1 MREEGRFDPYNC
13 HDRCRK
19 RYLNVRMKRYR
30 GEGLDGEEMV
40 LDLNR
45 FRYGLVEVVVNSCR
59 LLTQNEFFL
68 LLVYGESYFLQ
79 HLTCGGLCQWQG
91 TNECWHFWPLNTA
104 KRMMWEK
111 GGRDDSDWNQPNVSI
126 NAATE
131 TETTRITP
139 LSTAMN
145 NRMLHRSQDT
155 HHGNATLDQIVRTI
169 GLWSTQLQKP
179 VEPYSISDK
188 QAICARERPDI
199 NNRDSLCLVLQSDER
214 Q

>member
-91 TNECWHFWPLNTA
+91 TNEC
-104 KRMMWEK
+104 
-111 GGRDDSDWNQPNVSI
+111 
-126 NAATE
+126 
-131 TETTRITP
+131 
-139 LSTAMN
+139 
-145 NRMLHRSQDT
+145 
-155 HHGNATLDQIVRTI
+155 
-169 GLWSTQLQKP
+169 
-179 VEPYSISDK
+179 
-188 QAICARERPDI
+188 
-199 NNRDSLCLVLQSDER
+199 
-214 Q
+214 